1 MEKIRR
7 LGATVRLTPG
17 PPAILVPSMHEEK
30 MPYSYLTNIWGHCA
44 SQQPAYNKLVYVP
57 GKVVQY

>member
-7 LGATVRLTPG
+7 LGATVRLTTSCHTST
-17 PPAILVPSMHEEK
+17 VPSMHEEK